1 MVADIVK
8 IDVELENFVDRALA
22 DQSNGNGVEVR
33 SFKTQA
39 LVDTGAVMGMVPQD
53 VVEHLGVPIKQTV
66 VVSLADERKSE
77 MSVAEGIT
85 IRIGDRST
93 TVPCLVGPPNR
104 EALIG
109 QVVLEVLDLV
119 VDCPGRR
126 VLPNPESPI
135 YPSLKLK

>member
-1 MVADIVK
+1 MGEVK

-22 DQSNGNGVEVR
+22 DQGNGNGAEVR
-33 SFKTQA
+33 SFRTQA

-53 VVEHLGVPIKQTV
+53 VVEHLGVSAKQTV
-66 VVSLADERKSE
+66 VVSLADERKIE
-77 MSVAEGIT
+77 MSVVEGIT
-85 IRIGDRST
+85 IKIGDRST
-93 TVPCLVGPPNR
+93 TVPCLVGPPNC

-119 VDCPGRR
+119 VHCPGRR
-126 VLPNPESPI
+126 VVPNPESPI